1 MQSSKSKTNNMQPL
15 ADDYFSILSCRKYFL
30 QNETNPVSEN
40 VIFNSNAH
48 CNLPISLM
56 SKASIVKSRQANQ
69 WHHLPAYSCTKRGI
83 ARGGGGVQNTCLV
96 GCRLP
101 PLDGSMAVC
110 LVLTIELYANVFSK
124 NVANCVKQHN
134 IIPIPND
141 AFAEGGARNGSWLLA
156 VTNDK

>member
-1 MQSSKSKTNNMQPL
+1 M
-15 ADDYFSILSCRKYFL
+15 
-30 QNETNPVSEN
+30 
-40 VIFNSNAH
+40 IFNSNAH
-48 CNLPISLM
+48 CNVPISLM
-56 SKASIVKSRQANQ
+56 SLASIVKSRQANQ
-69 WHHLPAYSCTKRGI
+69 CHHLPAYSCTKRGI
-83 ARGGGGVQNTCLV
+83 APGGCVVQNTCLV

-156 VTNDK
+156 VTNGK